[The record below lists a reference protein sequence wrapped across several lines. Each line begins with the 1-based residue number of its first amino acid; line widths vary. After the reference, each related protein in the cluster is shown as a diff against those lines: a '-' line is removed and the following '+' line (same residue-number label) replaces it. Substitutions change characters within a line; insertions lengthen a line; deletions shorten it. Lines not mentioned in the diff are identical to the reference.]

1 MSGSGPEGSGFRAF
15 GFSALARV
23 SKHSLKFRILV
34 VRGFGDLD
42 YCVCVWACLRACVSL
57 FVELGFSM
65 RRVPCFEALDCR
77 LFMPFFLLLNPK
89 P

>member
-42 YCVCVWACLRACVSL
+42 YCVCVCVCGRVSPCMCV
-57 FVELGFSM
+57 FV
-65 RRVPCFEALDCR
+65 RRTWVQHA
-77 LFMPFFLLLNPK
+77 
-89 P
+89 

>member
-42 YCVCVWACLRACVSL
+42 YCVCVWACVSVHVCL
-57 FVELGFSM
+57 CS
-65 RRVPCFEALDCR
+65 
-77 LFMPFFLLLNPK
+77 
-89 P
+89 